1 MPIFP
6 RQNKPE
12 GQKARKK
19 VKRLNVPFR
28 TLTCTDEYP
37 LVTFLTL
44 RTTLDILGG
53 SKVMKSK
60 FKQATAID
68 KQRKQSWDTQY
79 KRRVRVSELL
89 FSTGERKKKSNVVN
103 DRRERMAT
111 GMFEC
116 RRTVLQELEPGNS
129 G

>member
-1 MPIFP
+1 
-6 RQNKPE
+6 
-12 GQKARKK
+12 
-19 VKRLNVPFR
+19 
-28 TLTCTDEYP
+28 
-37 LVTFLTL
+37 
-44 RTTLDILGG
+44 
-53 SKVMKSK
+53 MKSK

-79 KRRVRVSELL
+79 KRKVRVSKLL